1 MEVCDEYLFGRAM
14 RSGASD
20 HEKIDDEEEEH
31 ERKKKGI
38 TRLRPD
44 GGVTTRWQG
53 LGLAIEYRNKC
64 LVAFSCL
71 LLQLMEVAMV
81 LSVMRMLNVSSP
93 SMINHFSASVGKVGR
108 VAA

>member
-1 MEVCDEYLFGRAM
+1 MTMKRMMMKKKNTKE
-14 RSGASD
+14 
-20 HEKIDDEEEEH
+20 
-31 ERKKKGI
+31 KKKGI

-53 LGLAIEYRNKC
+53 LGLTIEYRNKC

-108 VAA
+108 VTA